1 MPSFQIHLA
10 IAKRYMEKHK
20 IEDKEAFIENINYHQ
35 FTENLYTSYDQ
46 TNEYLE
52 EKYHIILKKELA
64 ERIDKEI
71 EGSKKYQKVSDKAG
85 KNILPLDKLDA
96 FIERMSNMNLEE
108 YITKE

>member
-1 MPSFQIHLA
+1 M
-10 IAKRYMEKHK
+10 
-20 IEDKEAFIENINYHQ
+20 
-35 FTENLYTSYDQ
+35 
-46 TNEYLE
+46 
-52 EKYHIILKKELA
+52 LKKELA

-71 EGSKKYQKVSDKAG
+71 EGSKKHQKVSAEAG